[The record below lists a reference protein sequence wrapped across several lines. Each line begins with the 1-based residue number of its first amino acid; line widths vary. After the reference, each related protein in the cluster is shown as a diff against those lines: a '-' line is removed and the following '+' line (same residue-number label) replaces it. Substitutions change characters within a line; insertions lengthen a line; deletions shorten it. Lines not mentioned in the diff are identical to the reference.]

1 MIHTVIDSPDSNFYM
16 NSEMRA
22 RSNSANIPST
32 TAHAQVPAALEKTR
46 MCVYFLQGR
55 CKYDDCS
62 FAHSVH
68 ELKQAPSNL
77 RKTKICDLF
86 MMGHCTDA
94 HCNFAHSTEELKVK
108 SKRSASSTGASLL
121 ATHGSASS
129 PSLGS
134 PTNSNSVG
142 EKTRG
147 ATEHNVESCARTI
160 LSMLIKMQP
169 EAAVAFL
176 SNPECKV
183 MLQQLLERPDTPSR
197 DSSVPTSPP
206 QIPMDECCSSSTTA
220 ELNSASFLFSS
231 PTGSDIGS
239 FQHSPPGLILTAD
252 SNPAPINSI
261 TPTPFASYSPFG
273 ITP

>member
-1 MIHTVIDSPDSNFYM
+1 MIHTVIDSPETNFYL

-22 RSNSANIPST
+22 RSNSAIVSST
-32 TAHAQVPAALEKTR
+32 TTPAQVPAALEKTR
-46 MCVYFLQGR
+46 MCVYYLQGR

-108 SKRSASSTGASLL
+108 SKRSASSTGAALL
-121 ATHGSASS
+121 GTHGSSSS
-129 PSLGS
+129 PSIGS
-134 PTNSNSVG
+134 PTNSNNA
-142 EKTRG
+142 EKTR
-147 ATEHNVESCARTI
+147 ATEQNVESCARTI

-183 MLQQLLERPDTPSR
+183 MLQQLLDRPEV
-197 DSSVPTSPP
+197 SSQESPCVPPSPP
-206 QIPMDECCSSSTTA
+206 QIPVDDCSSSTTA
-220 ELNSASFLFSS
+220 ELSCASFLFAS

-239 FQHSPPGLILTAD
+239 FQHSPPGLVLTD
-252 SNPAPINSI
+252 KPLS

>member
-1 MIHTVIDSPDSNFYM
+1 MIHTVIDSPETNFYL
-16 NSEMRA
+16 NNEMRA
-22 RSNSANIPST
+22 RSNSANLPT
-32 TAHAQVPAALEKTR
+32 TTPHAQVPAALEKTR

-108 SKRSASSTGASLL
+108 SKRSASSTGAALL
-121 ATHGSASS
+121 ATHGSGSS

-134 PTNSNSVG
+134 PTNSNRV
-142 EKTRG
+142 EKVR
-147 ATEHNVESCARTI
+147 ATEQNVESCARTI

-183 MLQQLLERPDTPSR
+183 MLQQLLDRPDTPSMETNI
-197 DSSVPTSPP
+197 PNSPP
-206 QIPMDECCSSSTTA
+206 QIPVDECCSSSTTA
-220 ELNSASFLFSS
+220 ELTSASFLFSS

-239 FQHSPPGLILTAD
+239 FQNSPPGLILNSDIT
-252 SNPAPINSI
+252 NSI